1 MLAGHSPG
9 APREGNEM
17 RDNPLVKA
25 ILSLLHLVE
34 SAVTSEAAASN
45 VRGHVDAPKGIPND
59 PGRRPP
65 KR

>member
-1 MLAGHSPG
+1 
-9 APREGNEM
+9 M

-25 ILSLLHLVE
+25 ILALLHLAD
-34 SAVTSEAAASN
+34 SAVTSEVAASE
-45 VRGHVDAPKGIPND
+45 VRGRIDAPKGIPHD